1 MSQFSELIS
10 FIRKEINYSLKKL
23 PIPDT
28 PTYLYEPIKYALKGG
43 GKRLRPILTHLVGR
57 AYNTDPNSLMSISL
71 AIELLHNFTLIH
83 DDIMDKDTIRHS
95 QKTIHHKWDTS
106 TAILAGDGIYT
117 IAQLVLNSI
126 DRYDKEIN
134 KCFNEVTLDIC
145 EGQALDKEFENL
157 DNVTEDLYFEM
168 IKKKTGSLIAA
179 AAMLPSIYAE
189 DEIDN
194 TELFRSFGE
203 CLGKGFQIHDDLLE
217 ITSDSKT
224 MGKSLDSDIFEGKQ
238 TIMVIKA
245 KQYFKESWD
254 SIVLNSKKSDLKKN
268 IYAFFNEK
276 KIIEETK
283 HIAESYFKKS
293 RKILKKLN
301 HINSDELFMFV
312 DLLENR
318 SF

>member
-1 MSQFSELIS
+1 MSQFSELVS

-57 AYNTDPNSLMSISL
+57 TYNTDPNSLMSISL

-145 EGQALDKEFENL
+145 EGQAMDKEFENL
-157 DNVTEDLYFEM
+157 DIVTEDLYLEM

-179 AAMLPSIYAE
+179 AAMLPSIYAGE
-189 DEIDN
+189 EIEN
-194 TELFRSFGE
+194 IVLFRSFGE

-238 TIMVIKA
+238 TIMIIKA
-245 KQYFKESWD
+245 KQYFKESWE
-254 SIVLNSKKSDLKKN
+254 SLVLNSKKSDLKKN
-268 IYAFFNEK
+268 IYVFLKEK

-283 HIAESYFKKS
+283 YIAESYFKKS
-293 RKILKKLN
+293 RKILKELN
-301 HINSDELFMFV
+301 HINSDELFMFI

>member
-10 FIRKEINYSLKKL
+10 FIRKEINYSIKKL
-23 PIPDT
+23 PIPEN
-28 PTYLYEPIKYALKGG
+28 PTYLYKPIKYALKGK

-57 AYNTDPNSLMSISL
+57 AYKTDPNSLMSISL

-126 DRYDKEIN
+126 DRYYKEIN

-157 DNVTEDLYFEM
+157 DIVNEELYFEM

-179 AAMLPSIYAE
+179 SAMLPSIYAK
-189 DEIDN
+189 DKIDN
-194 TELFRSFGE
+194 TELFRIFGE

-217 ITSDSKT
+217 ITSDLKT

-245 KQYFKESWD
+245 KQYYKESWD
-254 SIVLNSKKSDLKKN
+254 SIVLNSKKSDLRKN
-268 IYAFFNEK
+268 IYIFFKEK

-283 HIAESYFKKS
+283 YIAEFYFNKS
-293 RKILKKLN
+293 REILKKLN
-301 HINSDELFMFV
+301 HINTDELFMFI

>member
-10 FIRKEINYSLKKL
+10 FIRKEINYSIKKL

-28 PTYLYEPIKYALKGG
+28 PTYLYKPIKYALKGE

-57 AYNTDPNSLMSISL
+57 TYNTDPNSLMSISL

-117 IAQLVLNSI
+117 VAQLVLNSI
-126 DRYDKEIN
+126 DRYNKEIS

-157 DNVTEDLYFEM
+157 DIVTEDLYLEM

-189 DEIDN
+189 DETDN
-194 TELFRSFGE
+194 TELFRTFGE

-245 KQYFKESWD
+245 KQYFKESWE

-268 IYAFFNEK
+268 IYVFLNEK

-293 RKILKKLN
+293 RKILKELN

>member
-28 PTYLYEPIKYALKGG
+28 PNYLYEPIKYALKGG

-179 AAMLPSIYAE
+179 STMLPSIYAE
-189 DEIDN
+189 DDIEN
-194 TELFRSFGE
+194 TELFRTFGE
-203 CLGKGFQIHDDLLE
+203 SLGRGFQIHDDLLE
-217 ITSDSKT
+217 ITSDSKI

-254 SIVLNSKKSDLKKN
+254 SIILNSKKSDLKKN
-268 IYAFFNEK
+268 IYTFFDEK

-301 HINSDELFMFV
+301 HINTDELFMFV

>member
-1 MSQFSELIS
+1 
-10 FIRKEINYSLKKL
+10 
-23 PIPDT
+23 
-28 PTYLYEPIKYALKGG
+28 
-43 GKRLRPILTHLVGR
+43 
-57 AYNTDPNSLMSISL
+57 MSISL

-126 DRYDKEIN
+126 DRYDKKIN

-157 DNVTEDLYFEM
+157 DIVTEDLYLEM

-189 DEIDN
+189 EEIEN
-194 TELFRSFGE
+194 IELFRIFGE

>member
-10 FIRKEINYSLKKL
+10 FIRKEINYSLRKL

-43 GKRLRPILTHLVGR
+43 GKRFRPILTHLVGR
-57 AYNTDPNSLMSISL
+57 TYNTDPNSLMNISL

-83 DDIMDKDTIRHS
+83 DDIMDKDIIRHS

-117 IAQLVLNSI
+117 IAQLVLNSL

-145 EGQALDKEFENL
+145 EGQALDIEFENL
-157 DNVTEDLYFEM
+157 DNVTEDLYLEM

-194 TELFRSFGE
+194 TELFRTFGE
-203 CLGKGFQIHDDLLE
+203 SLGKGFQIQDDLLE

-245 KQYFKESWD
+245 KQYFKESWN
-254 SIVLNSKKSDLKKN
+254 SIVINSKKSDLKKN

-301 HINSDELFMFV
+301 HINADELFMFV

>member
-10 FIRKEINYSLKKL
+10 FIRKEINYSIKKL

-83 DDIMDKDTIRHS
+83 DDIMDSDTIRHS
-95 QKTIHHKWDTS
+95 QKTVHHKWDTS
-106 TAILAGDGIYT
+106 TAILAGDGVYT
-117 IAQLVLNSI
+117 ISQLVLNSI
-126 DRYDKEIN
+126 DRHDKKIN

-157 DNVTEDLYFEM
+157 DIVTEDLYLEM

-179 AAMLPSIYAE
+179 AAMLPSIYAGE
-189 DEIDN
+189 EIEN
-194 TELFRSFGE
+194 IELFRIFGE

-245 KQYFKESWD
+245 KQYFKERWD
-254 SIVLNSKKSDLKKN
+254 SVVFNSKKSDLKKN
-268 IYAFFNEK
+268 MYAFFNEK
-276 KIIEETK
+276 KIIQETK
-283 HIAESYFKKS
+283 YIAESYFKES

-301 HINSDELFMFV
+301 HINTDELFMFV

>member
-10 FIRKEINYSLKKL
+10 FIRKEINYSIKKL

-28 PTYLYEPIKYALKGG
+28 PTYLYKPIKYALKGE

-57 AYNTDPNSLMSISL
+57 TYNTDPNSLMSISR

-126 DRYDKEIN
+126 DRYDKDIN

-157 DNVTEDLYFEM
+157 DNVTEDLYLEM

-194 TELFRSFGE
+194 TELFRTFGE
-203 CLGKGFQIHDDLLE
+203 SLGKGFQIHDDLLE
-217 ITSDSKT
+217 IISDSKT

-245 KQYFKESWD
+245 KQHFKESWD
-254 SIVLNSKKSDLKKN
+254 STVLNSKKSDLKKN